1 MSDLMRIGSSAMNAA
16 YAQLQTT
23 GQNIANASTP
33 GYVRREVVLAESGSN
48 SSSGFVGRGVDVTA
62 VRRVYDQFLVRESV
76 SSRSSAAQ
84 DTARSDALTRLD
96 TLFADSK
103 SGLGAAFDDLVGAF
117 TDVSARPSDPAARST
132 VLTRAETFANRAARL
147 DTQLLELR
155 DAAQGRMQSE
165 VSAAN
170 ETLGSLAAI
179 NRRISDANSAGGQPN
194 ALLDQRDKLLG
205 DLNKSLRAN
214 ATFGA
219 DGTITVTSQT
229 GEPLVVGGN
238 ASKLALTIDPLDTS
252 KRSLSVVRG
261 NGVTLPMDVGQ
272 IGGTLAGLMKFSN
285 EDIDSARAQIGR
297 ITASVAGAFNA
308 QQALGLD
315 ATGVAGQPLFALG
328 APSAVGAAANV
339 GNAQFGIA
347 IADSKALKA
356 SDYEIGFDGTQYAV
370 TRLSDGVVT
379 NFASMPQTFDG
390 LTLSVGS
397 GAPAANDRYL
407 VRSATAFASGARS
420 LLTSQQRL
428 ATAMPV
434 VTETGASNGGDLR
447 AAALDITTIGATT
460 AATVNITFTGPNT
473 FSVSGAGTGNPTGLS
488 YSPGMQLSFN
498 GWTLKLDGSPVAGDT
513 MRVSGTPNPAA
524 DNRNARVMQGL
535 GDAALADGAS
545 IIGRYSE
552 LIGDI
557 GSRTQSAR
565 AQGDMSQRLY
575 DDAERARNEMS
586 GVNLDEEAARLMQ
599 YQQAY
604 QAAAKVIAAANEMFR
619 SLLDAAG

>member
-1 MSDLMRIGSSAMNAA
+1 MGDLMRIGSSAMNAA

-33 GYVRREVVLAESGSN
+33 GYVRREVMLAESGSN
-48 SSSGFVGRGVDVTA
+48 NGSGWVGSGVNVSE

-76 SSRSSAAQ
+76 ANRSAAAQ

-96 TLFADSK
+96 SLFADSK

-117 TDVSARPSDPAARST
+117 TDVIARPSDPAARST
-132 VLTRAETFANRAARL
+132 VLTRAETFASRAARL
-147 DTQLLELR
+147 DAELLEQR

-165 VSAAN
+165 VKAAN
-170 ETLGSLAAI
+170 ETLDALAAI
-179 NRRISDANSAGGQPN
+179 NRRISEANSAGGQPN

-214 ATFGA
+214 ATYGA
-219 DGTITVTSQT
+219 DGTVTVSSQT
-229 GEPLVVGGN
+229 GEPLVVAGN
-238 ASKLALTIDPLDTS
+238 ASKLALTSDPLDVN
-252 KRSLSVVRG
+252 KRSISVARG
-261 NGVTLPMDVGQ
+261 NGVTFAMNAGQ

-285 EDIDSARAQIGR
+285 DDIDAARTQVGR
-297 ITASVAGAFNA
+297 ITASVAGAFNG
-308 QQALGLD
+308 QQAVGLD
-315 ATGVAGQPLFALG
+315 ATGVAGQPMFALG
-328 APSAVGAAANV
+328 APTAVGAAANV
-339 GNAQFGIA
+339 GNAQFGVA
-347 IADSKALKA
+347 IADSKALEA
-356 SDYEIGFDGTQYAV
+356 SDYEIGFNGTQYAV

-379 NFASMPQTFDG
+379 TFASMPQTFDG

-420 LLTSQQRL
+420 LLTSPQRL

-434 VTETGASNGGDLR
+434 VTETGAANGGDLR
-447 AAALDITTIGATT
+447 AASLDIASIGPTT

-473 FSVSGAGTGNPTGLS
+473 FSVSGVGTGNPTGLS

-498 GWTLKLDGSPVAGDT
+498 GWTLKLDGSPMAGDT

-535 GDAALADGAS
+535 GDAALANGAS

-619 SLLDAAG
+619 SLLNAAG